1 MATIGRI
8 EPTVNAIADEIA
20 ACHGLVSS
28 SGSMPSSAS
37 TCAANAS

>member
-28 SGSMPSSAS
+28 SGSIPTSAS